1 MNFEFHSPYFLL
13 LFLVFIPLIIKDFAK
28 KKKLGINV
36 STTKN
41 MLLVAGNFNWIQKFL
56 KITKYIILS
65 GLILALARPRTFSI
79 SDDRD
84 ETKGVD
90 IFLAVDV
97 SPSMLAKD
105 LEPDRITALKNI
117 AKDFVKKRTSDRIG
131 LVEYWGEAITK
142 VPLTSD
148 HQVIL
153 DELNEMNPSLDLSG
167 TAIGEGLS
175 VAVNHL
181 KNSKSKS
188 KIIILMTDGVNTVPN
203 AMPPQIAGELA
214 KNYGIKVYTIGIGTN
229 GYALFPVIDVFG
241 ISFEE
246 QKVEIDEATLSEISK
261 ITGGKYFRA
270 TSNES
275 LESIYNEIDTLEKS
289 KIKTNKVY
297 NYDEYFRVFLW
308 ISLVFLVIDAVIR
321 WRFFR
326 TFN

>member
-41 MLLVAGNFNWIQKFL
+41 MLVAGNFNWIQKFL

-289 KIKTNKVY
+289 RIKTNKVY

-308 ISLVFLVIDAVIR
+308 ISLVFLVIDAVMR

>member
-41 MLLVAGNFNWIQKFL
+41 MLVAGNFNWIQKFL

-65 GLILALARPRTFSI
+65 GLILALARPRTFTV

-308 ISLVFLVIDAVIR
+308 ISLVFLVIDAVMR

>member
-41 MLLVAGNFNWIQKFL
+41 MLVAGKFNWIKKFL

-308 ISLVFLVIDAVIR
+308 ISLVFLVIDAVMR

>member
-1 MNFEFHSPYFLL
+1 MNFEFHNPYFLL
-13 LFLVFIPLIIKDFAK
+13 LFLIFIPLLVKDIVK
-28 KKKLGINV
+28 KKKVGINIP
-36 STTKN
+36 TTRN
-41 MLLVAGNFNWIQKFL
+41 MDIAGGFAWVQKIL

-65 GLILALARPRTFSI
+65 GLILALARPRTFTVT
-79 SDDRD
+79 DDRD
-84 ETKGVD
+84 ETQGVD
-90 IFLAVDV
+90 IFLAVDI

-105 LEPDRITALKNI
+105 LEPDRITALKKI
-117 AKDFVKKRTSDRIG
+117 AKDFVEKRTSDRIG

-153 DELNEMNPSLDLSG
+153 DELNEMNPSVDLSG

-203 AMPPQIAGELA
+203 AMLPQIAGELA
-214 KNYGIKVYTIGIGTN
+214 KSYGIKVYTIGIGTN

-246 QKVEIDEATLSEISK
+246 QKVEIDEATLSEIAT

-275 LESIYNEIDTLEKS
+275 LQSIYNEIDSLEKS
-289 KIKTNKVY
+289 KIKSNKIY
-297 NYDEYFRVFLW
+297 NYDEYFRIFLW
-308 ISLVFLVIDAVIR
+308 ISLVFLVIDAFMR
-321 WRFFR
+321 WKFFKI
-326 TFN
+326 FN

>member
-41 MLLVAGNFNWIQKFL
+41 MLVAGNFNWIQKFL

-308 ISLVFLVIDAVIR
+308 ISLVFLLIDAIMR

>member
-1 MNFEFHSPYFLL
+1 MNFEFHNPYFLL
-13 LFLVFIPLIIKDFAK
+13 LFLIFIPLVFRDIVRKN
-28 KKKLGINV
+28 KLGINIP
-36 STTKN
+36 TTKN
-41 MLLVAGNFNWIQKFL
+41 MLVAGSFSWVQKFL

-65 GLILALARPRTFSI
+65 GLILAMARPRTFTI
-79 SDDRD
+79 ADDRD

-90 IFLAVDV
+90 IFMAVDI

-105 LEPDRITALKNI
+105 LEPDRITALKQI
-117 AKDFVKKRTSDRIG
+117 AKDFVRRRTSDRIG

-148 HQVIL
+148 HQVII
-153 DELNEMNPSLDLSG
+153 DEINEMNPSIDLSG

-246 QKVEIDEATLSEISK
+246 QKVEIDEATLSEIAT

-275 LESIYNEIDTLEKS
+275 LQSIYNEIDSLEKS
-289 KIKTNKVY
+289 KVQSNKIY
-297 NYDEYFRVFLW
+297 NYEEYFRVFLW
-308 ISLVFLVIDAVIR
+308 ISLFFLILDAIMR
-321 WRFFR
+321 WRIFR
-326 TFN
+326 IFN

>member
-1 MNFEFHSPYFLL
+1 MNFEFHNPYFLA
-13 LFLVFIPLIIKDFAK
+13 LFLLFIPLLIRDFVK
-28 KKKLGINV
+28 KKKMGINV
-36 STTKN
+36 PTTKN
-41 MLLVAGNFNWIQKFL
+41 MVVAGSFSLVQKFL
-56 KITKYIILS
+56 SITKYIILS
-65 GLILALARPRTFSI
+65 GLILAISRPRTFTI
-79 SDDRD
+79 IEDRD
-84 ETKGVD
+84 EKKGVD
-90 IFLAVDV
+90 IFLAVDI

-105 LEPDRITALKNI
+105 LEPDRITALKGI

-153 DELNEMNPSLDLSG
+153 DEINEMNPSLELSG

-181 KNSKSKS
+181 KNSKSKN

-214 KNYGIKVYTIGIGTN
+214 KSYGIKVYTIGIGTN
-229 GYALFPVIDVFG
+229 GYALFPVIDIFG

-246 QKVEIDEATLSEISK
+246 QKVEIDEATLSEIAS
-261 ITGGKYFRA
+261 ITGGKYYRA

-275 LESIYNEIDTLEKS
+275 LKSVYNEIDALEKS
-289 KIKTNKVY
+289 KIKSDKIY

-308 ISLVFLVIDAVIR
+308 ISLFFLLIDAVLR

-326 TFN
+326 IFN

>member
-1 MNFEFHSPYFLL
+1 MNFEFHNPYFLA
-13 LFLVFIPLIIKDFAK
+13 LFLLFIPLLIRDFVK
-28 KKKLGINV
+28 KKKMGINV
-36 STTKN
+36 PTTKN
-41 MLLVAGNFNWIQKFL
+41 MMVAGSFSLVQKFL
-56 KITKYIILS
+56 SITKYIILS
-65 GLILALARPRTFSI
+65 GLILAISRPRTFTI
-79 SDDRD
+79 IEDRD
-84 ETKGVD
+84 EKKGVD
-90 IFLAVDV
+90 IFLAVDI

-105 LEPDRITALKNI
+105 LEPDRITALKGI
-117 AKDFVKKRTSDRIG
+117 AKDFVKKRTTDRIG

-153 DELNEMNPSLDLSG
+153 DEINEMNPSLELSG

-181 KNSKSKS
+181 KNSKSKN

-214 KNYGIKVYTIGIGTN
+214 KSYGIKVYTIGIGTN
-229 GYALFPVIDVFG
+229 GYALFPVIDIFG

-246 QKVEIDEATLSEISK
+246 QKVEIDEATLSEIAS
-261 ITGGKYFRA
+261 ITGGKYYRA

-275 LESIYNEIDTLEKS
+275 LKSVYNEIDALEKS
-289 KIKTNKVY
+289 KIKSDKIY

-308 ISLVFLVIDAVIR
+308 ISLFFLLIDAVLR

-326 TFN
+326 IFN

>member
-41 MLLVAGNFNWIQKFL
+41 MLVAGNFNWIQKFL

-65 GLILALARPRTFSI
+65 GLILALARPRTFTI

-289 KIKTNKVY
+289 RIKTNKVY

-308 ISLVFLVIDAVIR
+308 ISLVFLLIDAVMR

>member
-41 MLLVAGNFNWIQKFL
+41 MLVAGNFNWIQKFL

-153 DELNEMNPSLDLSG
+153 DELDEMNPSLDLSG

-308 ISLVFLVIDAVIR
+308 ISLVFLVIDAVMR

>member
-41 MLLVAGNFNWIQKFL
+41 MLVAGNFNWIQKFL

-65 GLILALARPRTFSI
+65 GLILALARPRTFTV

-289 KIKTNKVY
+289 RIKTNKIY

-308 ISLVFLVIDAVIR
+308 ISLVFLVIDAIMR

>member
-41 MLLVAGNFNWIQKFL
+41 MLVAGNFNWIQKFL

-65 GLILALARPRTFSI
+65 GLILALARPRTFTV

-117 AKDFVKKRTSDRIG
+117 AKDFVIKRTSDRIG

-289 KIKTNKVY
+289 RIKTNKVY

-308 ISLVFLVIDAVIR
+308 ISLVFLVIDAVMR

>member
-41 MLLVAGNFNWIQKFL
+41 MLVAGNFNWIQKFL

-65 GLILALARPRTFSI
+65 GLILALARPRTFTV

-105 LEPDRITALKNI
+105 LDPDRITALKNI

-246 QKVEIDEATLSEISK
+246 QKVEIDEATLSEIAK

-289 KIKTNKVY
+289 RIKTNKVY

-308 ISLVFLVIDAVIR
+308 ISLVFLVIDAVMR

>member
-1 MNFEFHSPYFLL
+1 MSFEFQSPYFLL
-13 LFLVFIPLIIKDFAK
+13 FFLVFIPLIIKDFAK

-36 STTKN
+36 PTTKN
-41 MLLVAGNFNWIQKFL
+41 MLIAGSFNWVQKFL

-65 GLILALARPRTFSI
+65 GLILALARPRTFTI

-90 IFLAVDV
+90 IILAVDV

-105 LEPDRITALKNI
+105 LEPDRITALKKI
-117 AKDFVKKRTSDRIG
+117 AKDFVKKRTTDRLG

-214 KNYGIKVYTIGIGTN
+214 KNNGIKVYTIGIGTN

-241 ISFEE
+241 ISYEE
-246 QKVEIDEATLSEISK
+246 QKVEIDEATLSEIAK

-275 LESIYNEIDTLEKS
+275 LESIYNEIDALEKS

-308 ISLVFLVIDAVIR
+308 ISLVFLLIDAVVR

-326 TFN
+326 IFN

>member
-41 MLLVAGNFNWIQKFL
+41 MLVAGNFNWIQKFL

-65 GLILALARPRTFSI
+65 GLILALARPRTFTV

-289 KIKTNKVY
+289 RIKTNKVY

-308 ISLVFLVIDAVIR
+308 ISLVFLLIDAVMR

>member
-41 MLLVAGNFNWIQKFL
+41 MLVAGNFNWIQKFL

-188 KIIILMTDGVNTVPN
+188 KIIILMTDGVNTDPN

-308 ISLVFLVIDAVIR
+308 ISLVFLVIDAVMR

>member
-41 MLLVAGNFNWIQKFL
+41 MLVAGNFNWIQKFL

>member
-1 MNFEFHSPYFLL
+1 MNFEFHNPYFLA
-13 LFLVFIPLIIKDFAK
+13 LFLLFIPLIVKDFAK
-28 KKKLGINV
+28 KKKSGINV
-36 STTKN
+36 PTTKN
-41 MLLVAGNFNWIQKFL
+41 MLVSGRFSLIQKFL
-56 KITKYIILS
+56 KITKYVILS
-65 GLILALARPRTFSI
+65 GLILALARPRTFTVT
-79 SDDRD
+79 DDRD
-84 ETKGVD
+84 ESQGID

-97 SPSMLAKD
+97 SPSMLARD
-105 LEPDRITALKNI
+105 LEPDRITALKKI
-117 AKDFVKKRTSDRIG
+117 ATDFVKKRSGDRLG

-142 VPLTSD
+142 VPLTTD

-153 DELNEMNPSLDLSG
+153 DEIKEMNPSLDLSG

-181 KNSKSKS
+181 KNSKAKS

-246 QKVEIDEATLSEISK
+246 QKVEIDEATLSEIAK

-275 LESIYNEIDTLEKS
+275 LESIYNEIDSLEKS
-289 KIKTNKVY
+289 KIKSNKIY
-297 NYDEYFRVFLW
+297 NYNEYFRVFPWL
-308 ISLVFLVIDAVIR
+308 SVVFLMIDALLR
-321 WRFFR
+321 WKIFR
-326 TFN
+326 IFN

>member
-41 MLLVAGNFNWIQKFL
+41 MLVAGNFNWIQKFL

-308 ISLVFLVIDAVIR
+308 ISLVFLLIDAVMR

>member
-1 MNFEFHSPYFLL
+1 MNFEFHNPYFLA
-13 LFLVFIPLIIKDFAK
+13 LFLLFIPLLIRDFVK
-28 KKKLGINV
+28 KKKMGINV
-36 STTKN
+36 PTTKN
-41 MLLVAGNFNWIQKFL
+41 MMVAGSFSLVQKFL
-56 KITKYIILS
+56 SITKYIILS
-65 GLILALARPRTFSI
+65 GLILAISRPRTFTI
-79 SDDRD
+79 IEDRD
-84 ETKGVD
+84 EKKGVD
-90 IFLAVDV
+90 IFLAVDI

-105 LEPDRITALKNI
+105 LEPDRITALKGI
-117 AKDFVKKRTSDRIG
+117 AKDFVKKRTTDRIG

-153 DELNEMNPSLDLSG
+153 DEINEMNPSLELSG

-181 KNSKSKS
+181 KNSKSKN

-203 AMPPQIAGELA
+203 SMPPQIAGELA
-214 KNYGIKVYTIGIGTN
+214 KSYGIKVYTIGIGTN
-229 GYALFPVIDVFG
+229 GYALFPVIDIFG

-246 QKVEIDEATLSEISK
+246 KKVEIDEATLSEIAS
-261 ITGGKYFRA
+261 ITGGKYYRA

-275 LESIYNEIDTLEKS
+275 LKSVYNEIDALEKS
-289 KIKTNKVY
+289 KIKSDKIY

-308 ISLVFLVIDAVIR
+308 ISLFFLLIDAVLR

-326 TFN
+326 IFN

>member
-41 MLLVAGNFNWIQKFL
+41 MLVAGNFNWIQKFL

-246 QKVEIDEATLSEISK
+246 QKVEIDEATLSEIAK

-275 LESIYNEIDTLEKS
+275 LESIYNEIDSLEKS
-289 KIKTNKVY
+289 KIKSNKIY
-297 NYDEYFRVFLW
+297 NYNEYFRVFLW
-308 ISLVFLVIDAVIR
+308 ISLVFLVIDAVMR

>member
-41 MLLVAGNFNWIQKFL
+41 MLVAGNFNWIQKFL

-246 QKVEIDEATLSEISK
+246 QKVEIDEATLSEIAK

-308 ISLVFLVIDAVIR
+308 ISLVFLVIDAVMR

>member
-41 MLLVAGNFNWIQKFL
+41 MLVAGNFNWIQKFL

-229 GYALFPVIDVFG
+229 GYALFPVIDIFG

-289 KIKTNKVY
+289 RIKTNKVY

-308 ISLVFLVIDAVIR
+308 ISLVFLVIDAVMR

>member
-41 MLLVAGNFNWIQKFL
+41 MLVAGNFNWIQKFL

-65 GLILALARPRTFSI
+65 GLILALARPRTFTV

-289 KIKTNKVY
+289 RIKTNKVY

-308 ISLVFLVIDAVIR
+308 ISLVFLVIDAVMR

>member
-41 MLLVAGNFNWIQKFL
+41 MLVAGKFNWIQKFL

>member
-41 MLLVAGNFNWIQKFL
+41 MLVAGNFNWIQKFL

-289 KIKTNKVY
+289 RIKTNKIY

-308 ISLVFLVIDAVIR
+308 ISLVFLVIDAIMR

>member
-41 MLLVAGNFNWIQKFL
+41 MLVAGKFNWIQKFL

-65 GLILALARPRTFSI
+65 GLILALARPRTFTV

>member
-1 MNFEFHSPYFLL
+1 MNFEFHNPYFLAIFL
-13 LFLVFIPLIIKDFAK
+13 LFIPLLIRDFVK
-28 KKKLGINV
+28 KKKMGINV
-36 STTKN
+36 PTTKN
-41 MLLVAGNFNWIQKFL
+41 MVVAGSFSLVQKFL
-56 KITKYIILS
+56 SITKYIILS
-65 GLILALARPRTFSI
+65 GLILAISRPRTFTI
-79 SDDRD
+79 IEDRD
-84 ETKGVD
+84 EKKGVD
-90 IFLAVDV
+90 IFLAVDI

-105 LEPDRITALKNI
+105 LEPDRITALKGI

-153 DELNEMNPSLDLSG
+153 DEINEMNPSLELSG

-181 KNSKSKS
+181 KNSKSKN

-214 KNYGIKVYTIGIGTN
+214 KSYGIKVYTIGIGTN
-229 GYALFPVIDVFG
+229 GYALFPVIDIFG

-246 QKVEIDEATLSEISK
+246 QKVEIDEATLSEIAS
-261 ITGGKYFRA
+261 ITGGKYYRA

-275 LESIYNEIDTLEKS
+275 LKSVYNEIDALEKS
-289 KIKTNKVY
+289 KIKSDKIY

-308 ISLVFLVIDAVIR
+308 ISLFFLLIDAVLR

-326 TFN
+326 IFN

>member
-41 MLLVAGNFNWIQKFL
+41 MLVAGNFNWIQKFL

-308 ISLVFLVIDAVIR
+308 ISLVFLVIDAVMR

>member
-41 MLLVAGNFNWIQKFL
+41 MLVAGNFNWIQKFL

-181 KNSKSKS
+181 KNNKSKS

-308 ISLVFLVIDAVIR
+308 ISLVFLVIDAVMR

>member
-1 MNFEFHSPYFLL
+1 MNFEFHNPYFLA
-13 LFLVFIPLIIKDFAK
+13 LFLLFIPLVIRDFVK
-28 KKKLGINV
+28 KKKQGINV
-36 STTKN
+36 PTTKN
-41 MLLVAGNFNWIQKFL
+41 MMVAGNFSLVQKFL
-56 KITKYIILS
+56 TISKYIILS
-65 GLILALARPRTFSI
+65 GFILAISRPRTFTI
-79 SDDRD
+79 IEDRD
-84 ETKGVD
+84 EKKGVD
-90 IFLAVDV
+90 IFLAVDI

-105 LEPDRITALKNI
+105 LEPDRITALKGI

-153 DELNEMNPSLDLSG
+153 DEINEINPSLDLSG

-181 KNSKSKS
+181 KNSKSKN

-214 KNYGIKVYTIGIGTN
+214 KGYGIKVYNIGIGTN

-246 QKVEIDEATLSEISK
+246 QKVEIDEATLSEIAN
-261 ITGGKYFRA
+261 ITGGKYYRA
-270 TSNES
+270 TTNES
-275 LESIYNEIDTLEKS
+275 LKNIYNEIDSLEKS
-289 KIKTNKVY
+289 KIKSDKIY

-308 ISLVFLVIDAVIR
+308 ISLLFLLIDAVMR

-326 TFN
+326 IFN

>member
-41 MLLVAGNFNWIQKFL
+41 MLVAGIFNWIQKFL

-308 ISLVFLVIDAVIR
+308 ISLVFLVIDAVMR